1 MFEHFRLFQQ
11 RKKSPVSFIEGYSR
25 AYTTT
30 VISFHWVDSNSNN
43 NNGQSKFFL
52 FSPLHWN
59 SMVVFLSSLTPFS
72 LLSDFISH
80 AHKIKKRRKRKAK
93 FNKKPIGRLKTQKEE
108 IKTYQ
113 NQWAFLIWTMWPFFS
128 THTQQKNC
136 SPFSQRDTCSSLLL
150 HRCA

>member
-30 VISFHWVDSNSNN
+30 VISFHWVDFNSNN

-113 NQWAFLIWTMWPFFS
+113 NQWAFFNMDDVAFFQHS
-128 THTQQKNC
+128 HTAKK
-136 SPFSQRDTCSSLLL
+136 LLAFFPE
-150 HRCA
+150 RYVQFIIIA